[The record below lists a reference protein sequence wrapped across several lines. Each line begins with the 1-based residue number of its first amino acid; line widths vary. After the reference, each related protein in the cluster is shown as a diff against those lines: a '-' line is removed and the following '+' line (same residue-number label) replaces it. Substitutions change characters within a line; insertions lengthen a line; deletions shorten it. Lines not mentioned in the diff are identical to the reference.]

1 MKSCGGG
8 VSADARGTAKI
19 ETHGDVLGL
28 LPGDLLAE
36 VLGVVE
42 LGALGFGEYVEVVLP
57 PVQVFDGGA
66 AGVDELCGRARA
78 VA

>member
-1 MKSCGGG
+1 MDAGGAAAAAA
-8 VSADARGTAKI
+8 VR
-19 ETHGDVLGL
+19 THGDVLGL
-28 LPGDLLAE
+28 LPRDLLAE

-42 LGALGFGEYVEVVLP
+42 LRALGFGEYVEVVLP